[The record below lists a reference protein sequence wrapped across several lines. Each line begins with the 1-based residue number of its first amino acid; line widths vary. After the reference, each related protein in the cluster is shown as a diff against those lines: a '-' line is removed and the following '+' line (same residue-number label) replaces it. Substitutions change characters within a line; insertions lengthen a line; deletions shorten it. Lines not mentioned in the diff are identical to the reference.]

1 MEIGEGHMRDEEL
14 RIRKLVRDALG
25 PEYLALRVDRVQF
38 EEDLSDNVGHLRA
51 ELRNELS
58 GDKQAIEARGVGLV
72 DAFFQA
78 LVGRLSA
85 EYPSLKTIEF
95 SKFQIDGRLETKRQ
109 VQGADAEGEVTLVV
123 CNSERRE
130 FTFQDAS
137 RSITASALRA
147 VLQAVEYFVNSER
160 AFVAVWQRLEDAKA
174 RNRDDLVQT
183 YTGQLVELVKNT
195 SYSEVIEGIKKKMR

>member
-1 MEIGEGHMRDEEL
+1 MREEQE
-14 RIRKLVRDALG
+14 RIRNLVREALG
-25 PEYLALRVDRVQF
+25 TEYLALRVDRVHF
-38 EEDLSDNVGHLRA
+38 EEDLADMVGRVRA
-51 ELRNELS
+51 ELRNDQTGE
-58 GDKQAIEARGVGLV
+58 KQAIEGRGVGLV

-78 LVGRLSA
+78 LAGRLGS

-95 SKFQIDGRLETKRQ
+95 SKFQIDGRIETKRQ

-123 CNSERRE
+123 RNSERRE
-130 FTFQDAS
+130 FEFKDAS
-137 RSITASALRA
+137 RSITASALRT

-160 AFVAVWQRLEDAKA
+160 AFVAVWKRLADAKQ

-195 SYSEVIEGIKKKMR
+195 SYSEVIESIKKQMR